1 MLNTLIK
8 EIKEL
13 FADKKI
19 WLGILTVL
27 IIIIIGTS
35 YNRKKEEEALSE
47 HLRLGVINNDDSTY
61 SELLLSY
68 FRGSE
73 TFSSFITVTIGEEEE
88 VKRAFEE
95 GELDIYIEI
104 PKGFAQNMIEIKHL
118 PINVTINIKDTTKAI
133 LFQNVLLSYE
143 KFISAVEVN
152 AVGLYEIMEL
162 EGADRELID
171 DTNVSA
177 SLELI
182 FTALGKEEFFNF
194 KEVATFPKTR
204 ISEYYL
210 ISILI
215 MSLMYIGLYAGFKL
229 LREVRQGTF
238 LRIRTTRMHLYQF
251 LLAKLLFLAAALSA
265 AATAAVCIICGS
277 RPSME
282 IGLFSACV
290 ACFCVTMPMLLSAFF
305 ETTQRFML
313 VGNLLIFYFV
323 VIGGGIIPIM
333 FLPQDILRLSRIT
346 PFYYMME
353 GIIRINQGQPEYAV
367 KFSYALLL
375 AAFLFFSFTLI
386 FFTRRRMSY
395 EEA

>member
-1 MLNTLIK
+1 MLNTMIK
-8 EIKEL
+8 EVKEL

-35 YNRKKEEEALSE
+35 YNRKNVEEMLAD

-61 SELLLSY
+61 SDLLLGY

-73 TFSSFITVTIGEEEE
+73 TFSNFITVTIGEEQE
-88 VKRAFEE
+88 VKRAFEK

-104 PKGFAQNMIEIKHL
+104 PKGFAQNMIEIEHL

-133 LFQNVLLSYE
+133 LFQNVLFGYE

-152 AVGLYEIMEL
+152 AVGLYDIMEL
-162 EGADRELID
+162 EGADRKLID
-171 DTNVSA
+171 DTNVTH

-194 KEVATFPKTR
+194 QEVASFPKTR

-215 MSLMYIGLYAGFKL
+215 MGLMYAGLYAGFKL

-238 LRIRTTRMHLYQF
+238 LRIKTSRMPLYQF
-251 LLAKLLFLAAALSA
+251 LAAKLIFLSA
-265 AATAAVCIICGS
+265 ALAVSVIAAICILSGNK
-277 RPSME
+277 PSYE
-282 IGLFSACV
+282 IGLFGSSLAL
-290 ACFCVTMPMLLSAFF
+290 FCVTMPMLLSAFF

-313 VGNLLIFYFV
+313 VGNLLVFYFA

-353 GIIRINQGQPEYAV
+353 GIIRINQGQYEFAGRI
-367 KFSYALLL
+367 SLGLLL
-375 AAFLFFSFTLI
+375 AALLFFGGTLL
-386 FFTRRRMSY
+386 FFMRRRVSY
-395 EEA
+395 EEV